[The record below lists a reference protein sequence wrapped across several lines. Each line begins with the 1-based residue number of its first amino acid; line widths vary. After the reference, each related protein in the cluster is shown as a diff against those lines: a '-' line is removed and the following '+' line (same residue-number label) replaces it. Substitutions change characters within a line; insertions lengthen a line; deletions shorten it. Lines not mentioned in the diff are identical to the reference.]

1 MKNNNREYKLSVT
14 QYQNLE
20 SVLYD
25 LETKANLCRAMFYLF
40 DSPEEMVGTNEDA
53 FRSALDISICFL
65 IDSVRDVSLFYDAF
79 IHGKEFEISDV

>member
-1 MKNNNREYKLSVT
+1 MKKNNREYKLSVS

-25 LETKANLCRAMFYLF
+25 LETKANLCRAMFCLF
-40 DSPEEMVGTNEDA
+40 DSPEKMVGKNESA

-65 IDSVRDVSLFYDAF
+65 IDSVRDVSCFYDAL
-79 IHGKEFEISDV
+79 IHGRDFEV

>member
-1 MKNNNREYKLSVT
+1 MKKNKREYKLSVS

-40 DSPEEMVGTNEDA
+40 DSPEKMVGKNESA

-65 IDSVRDVSLFYDAF
+65 IDSVRDVSCFYDAF
-79 IHGKEFEISDV
+79 IHGRDFEV